1 MQSAENRWQPVSQLL
16 TSNQS
21 DDGLTCIHP
30 ANGKQLSFLAGL
42 SHDGVGASQEQRSSG
57 RQLYADLRG
66 LMDQL
71 AVSERMSRCPILAIT
86 GLLNSGKSSL
96 LATYLSQS
104 GRNRVLRGLSNQA
117 GTHRYVLWLP
127 TGWRDHAE
135 LISTLQLV
143 LQQLFGHAP
152 EPLSDDPELAA
163 GQYNG
168 RSLIDLAASVDP
180 HSVPLVAYDPALDAL
195 QLGLLDCPDIQSGIG
210 TRSVHGQVGAIGQA
224 LADARR
230 QQLAAV
236 GRLCSAFIVLC
247 KLNSL
252 HDHGLLDVLTTLRDT
267 MPGVQRIL
275 AVNRIKARYEP
286 AVVAQEARALVDRFN
301 IASVFAAYDFRS
313 ELAQR
318 RIPPVPTGMV
328 PEADGSPQPI
338 FFQVAQVESAAAPAT
353 TSAPV
358 YLYHLGKRLDQ
369 GTLSRESN
377 RSLRLQLQ
385 ARVIQASQWH
395 LKNPQLR
402 RQQIGDAWQSI
413 AAACYELMTQRDA
426 DGHVELRM
434 QTSPAIIE
442 QMSESLRRT
451 APIWLRPSL
460 SIDRSARQ
468 FQKAVVAKTQG
479 LWWAQNASKAV
490 TDLASRFRRGEGGQ
504 IVTPERL
511 ARSIRQ
517 HDMQDALSSLS
528 DDPMRQACQQALQR
542 FSAESQPELDASAL
556 DQWSRLVWENMPLSS
571 KLMRGAQPVAL
582 VTAPLLAAL
591 LLPIDGGGSAVLV
604 FASVKELLAAA
615 GIGALLGG
623 TVAGRQLLHVIQGEV
638 PWRQLSDL
646 FAMLCD
652 CLGLPRPAQEG
663 LPSCGKPSRQL
674 LSSLSPIREN
684 SSIAGLEVWQPND
697 NSVARLQRLTEQLI

>member
-1 MQSAENRWQPVSQLL
+1 
-16 TSNQS
+16 
-21 DDGLTCIHP
+21 
-30 ANGKQLSFLAGL
+30 
-42 SHDGVGASQEQRSSG
+42 
-57 RQLYADLRG
+57 
-66 LMDQL
+66 
-71 AVSERMSRCPILAIT
+71 MSP
-86 GLLNSGKSSL
+86 K
-96 LATYLSQS
+96 

-117 GTHRYVLWLP
+117 GTHRYVLWLT

-135 LISTLQLV
+135 LISTLQIV
-143 LQQLFGHAP
+143 LQQLFGNAP

-163 GQYNG
+163 AQYNG

-210 TRSVHGQVGAIGQA
+210 TRSVHGQVGAMGQA

-286 AVVAQEARALVDRFN
+286 AVVAHEARALVDRFD

-328 PEADGSPQPI
+328 PEADGSPQPV
-338 FFQVAQVESAAAPAT
+338 FFQVGQSSAAEALETKTP
-353 TSAPV
+353 SPCPLPRSGGEGSEVDSPYPLPLGDGEGFGVGNQSGPV
-358 YLYHLGKRLDQ
+358 YLYHLGQRLDQ

-385 ARVIQASQWH
+385 TRVVQASQWH

-468 FQKAVVAKTQG
+468 LQKAVVAKTQG

-511 ARSIRQ
+511 VRSIRQ
-517 HDMQDALSSLS
+517 HDMHDALSNLT
-528 DDPMRQACQQALQR
+528 DDPMHQACQQALQR

-582 VTAPLLAAL
+582 ITAPLLAAL

-652 CLGLPRPAQEG
+652 CLGLPRPAQEE
-663 LPSCGKPSRQL
+663 LPSCGTQSRQL
-674 LSSLSPIREN
+674 LSSLSPSREN
-684 SSIAGLEVWQPND
+684 SSIAGLEVWQPNE
-697 NSVARLQRLTEQLI
+697 NSIARLQRLTELLI